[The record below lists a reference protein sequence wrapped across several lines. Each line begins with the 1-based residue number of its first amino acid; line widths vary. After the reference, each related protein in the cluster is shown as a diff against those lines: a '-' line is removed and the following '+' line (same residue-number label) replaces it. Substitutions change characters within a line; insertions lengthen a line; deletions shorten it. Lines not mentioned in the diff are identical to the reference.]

1 MCLTWTPVAQRP
13 TQAQRLVQ
21 LLRDIRMAGMVDEME
36 NDFPTLFFEYI
47 SAAGLPD
54 TECARML
61 LDIRARFERDGD
73 QMLPR
78 KIGWPGR

>member
-1 MCLTWTPVAQRP
+1 MCLTSTPVAQRP

-47 SAAGLPD
+47 SAAGLSSRHGMCTD
-54 TECARML
+54 AFGHQGSL
-61 LDIRARFERDGD
+61 
-73 QMLPR
+73 
-78 KIGWPGR
+78 